1 MSSPGG
7 FKKRPATGTVG
18 VALIFPWGAT
28 FSAGHSRAPTLNM
41 GTQMAAIERSHYE
54 LEPSTPPLLIRGLPE
69 LIMRVEVRTAG
80 TMPRQ
85 VKTC

>member
-1 MSSPGG
+1 MSHHSILV
-7 FKKRPATGTVG
+7 TVG
-18 VALIFPWGAT
+18 VALISPWVVR
-28 FSAGHSRAPTLNM
+28 FFAGHSRGPTLNK

-69 LIMRVEVRTAG
+69 LIMRVEVGTAG
-80 TMPRQ
+80 AVPRQ

>member
-1 MSSPGG
+1 MFLVGVV
-7 FKKRPATGTVG
+7 VG

-28 FSAGHSRAPTLNM
+28 FSAGHSRALTLNM
-41 GTQMAAIERSHYE
+41 GTQMAAIERSHRE